1 MTQLSLTASLRRL
14 RGFLAVTL
22 ASLLLLPAP
31 VAAAQAASAMSAAAA
46 PAPRELHIVIL
57 DGEGALNNIR
67 QRTAREPIVQVQD
80 ENHKPV
86 AGAIVLF
93 FIHSGSTGAGAT
105 FGGATSLSVTT
116 GADGEARAT
125 GLRPN
130 NSSGQYAISVE
141 ATFGAMVTTAVI
153 NQANELGMSTSTGKL
168 VRHGLSPRNWLII
181 GGVAV
186 AAGVA
191 TAVVLTRNKGAVIT
205 TGKGTV
211 AP

>member
-31 VAAAQAASAMSAAAA
+31 IAAAQAASAMSAAAA

-86 AGAIVLF
+86 AGALVLF
-93 FIHSGSTGAGAT
+93 FVHSGPTGAGAT
-105 FGGATSLSVTT
+105 FGGAPSLSVTT
-116 GADGEARAT
+116 GADGEARAA
-125 GLRPN
+125 GLRLN
-130 NSSGQYAISVE
+130 GTAGQYSISVE
-141 ATFGAMVTTAVI
+141 ATYGAMATTAVI
-153 NQANELGMSTSTGKL
+153 NQTNELGISTSTGK
-168 VRHGLSPRNWLII
+168 VVHHGLSTRNWLII

-186 AAGVA
+186 AAGVV
-191 TAVVLTRNKGAVIT
+191 TAVVLTRSKGAVIT
-205 TGKGTV
+205 PGNGTV